1 MEKNNIDSCNGYNG
15 NILLLGSGTQALA
28 ILKGLSK
35 AGYRV
40 LCIVNEYGNYADASR
55 YVAKRFLCELPI
67 DSAGFL
73 SYVIQIVGEHGV
85 DVILPMGDIYAEF
98 LSKNK
103 KTLEKYAKFTVPE
116 YSSFLRGYDKN
127 KLMKLCRQKSYPH
140 PLTIDLST
148 IKDLESDEIKSFPY
162 PAMLKPN
169 CTTGGRGMVLI
180 NSYDEFRTYYPSLHL
195 KYGDYHLQ
203 KYIREGGRQ
212 VKIQLCV
219 DNEGSLICH
228 SALHKVRWYPVKGG
242 ASSCS
247 VSIEEKKM
255 TNICHQ
261 ILKDIGWNGF
271 ADFDLIED
279 PESGQ
284 LLIMEINPRL
294 PACIGAAVRAGIEW
308 GLVMV
313 DQAFGH
319 SQKSYT
325 YKKGV
330 TLRHLG
336 FDVLWFLQTQK
347 RFHTVPSWFK
357 FFGKNIFYQDISG
370 WSDPLPF
377 ICGTYHNIKK
387 LFDPSFKKSKSI

>member
-1 MEKNNIDSCNGYNG
+1 MERNV
-15 NILLLGSGTQALA
+15 LLLGSGTQALA
-28 ILKGLSK
+28 ILRGLSK
-35 AGYRV
+35 AGCRV
-40 LCIVNEYGNYADASR
+40 FCIVDEYGNYADASR

-67 DSAGFL
+67 DSTDFL
-73 SYVIQIVGEHGV
+73 NYVIQIVREQGV
-85 DVILPMGDIYAEF
+85 DVILPMGDIYAAF
-98 LSKNK
+98 LSKHK
-103 KTLEKYAKFTVPE
+103 VTLEKYARFTVPE
-116 YSSFLRGYDKN
+116 YACFLRGYDKN
-127 KLMKLCRQKSYPH
+127 NLMNLCRLKGYPH

-148 IKDLESDEIKSFPY
+148 ISDLAPDEIRSFPY

-169 CTTGGRGMVLI
+169 CTTGGRGMMQI
-180 NSYDEFRTYYPSLHL
+180 NSYDEFRTYYPSLHS

-219 DNEGSLICH
+219 DHEGSLICH

-242 ASSCS
+242 ASSCA
-247 VSIEEKKM
+247 VSIEEKEM
-255 TNICHQ
+255 TTICHQ

-294 PACIGAAVRAGIEW
+294 PACIGASVRAGIEW

-313 DQAFGH
+313 DQALGN
-319 SQKSYT
+319 SQKSYP

-336 FDVLWFLQTQK
+336 FDVLWFLQTPK
-347 RFHTVPSWFK
+347 RFHTEPSWFK
-357 FFGKNIFYQDISG
+357 FLGKNVHYQDM
-370 WSDPLPF
+370 SDWTDPKPF
-377 ICGTYHNIKK
+377 MTGTIQNICK
-387 LFDPSFKKSKSI
+387 LFNPEFKKSKSL